1 MKSGI
6 TLIALLFAG
15 LLVQGYA
22 RTSSLSEG
30 THLGIVEAIF
40 EESRPGV
47 YTPRAAARA
56 RARSSSPVWAHV
68 GFPQPLSDGRTFAV
82 AAVPAGME
90 LHPGDL
96 IQMRFGEPPVA
107 GKADRA
113 PENAIT
119 ALVASSRQSLARA
132 H

>member
-22 RTSSLSEG
+22 RTASLSEG
-30 THLGIVEAIF
+30 THLGMIEAIF

-47 YTPRAAARA
+47 YIPHATAKARTKNSA
-56 RARSSSPVWAHV
+56 QVWAHV

-96 IQMRFGEPPVA
+96 IQMRFGEPPVT
-107 GKADRA
+107 GKPDSA
-113 PENAIT
+113 PENAVT
-119 ALVASSRQSLARA
+119 ALVVSSRQHLARA